1 MASSLDFVPVDIDM
15 ADDPKVFAL
24 MEEMG
29 GDDECARWA
38 SYGRLLAL
46 MQRIYHEGFYL
57 VYGRFERR
65 KMARDLGMTGEE
77 LDSFIESCISCEIFD
92 EGAYRQLSA
101 LTSRGIQRRYF
112 KAKKTG
118 KASVSDEDAPYVLI
132 ELRAATSQS
141 APKNAENRREVPRSS
156 EKRREAPKRAKNAPR
171 TAEPSEEKIREEK
184 ISKEKISK
192 EKIREASARSALR
205 SSSDS
210 DLPSLRSFAATAY
223 PLACM
228 STVADPHGGYMDDAG
243 EAYDTPWDA
252 LVSTHAHKTGGQPID
267 GFARQVAKLCPKG
280 CDCSLERVEE
290 CARMIRRGL
299 DKFDPSKGANP
310 YPLVAKII
318 RDERGEA
325 R

>member
-24 MEEMG
+24 MEELG

-132 ELRAATSQS
+132 ELRAAPSQS
-141 APKNAENRREVPRSS
+141 ATKNAENRRESPRSS
-156 EKRREAPKRAKNAPR
+156 EKRREAPKREKNAPKN
-171 TAEPSEEKIREEK
+171 AEPSEEKIREEK
-184 ISKEKISK
+184 ISKEKI
-192 EKIREASARSALR
+192 REASARSAHR

-210 DLPSLRSFAATAY
+210 DLPSLRSLAATAY

>member
-24 MEEMG
+24 MEELG

-132 ELRAATSQS
+132 ELQPAQSQS
-141 APKNAENRREVPRSS
+141 APRNAGNRRESPRSS
-156 EKRREAPKRAKNAPR
+156 ENRREAPKKAKNAPR
-171 TAEPSEEKIREEK
+171 IAEPSEEKIREEK
-184 ISKEKISK
+184 ISKEKI
-192 EKIREASARSALR
+192 REASARSARR

-210 DLPSLRSFAATAY
+210 DLPSLRSLAATAY

-318 RDERGEA
+318 RDERGDA

>member
-24 MEEMG
+24 MEELG

-132 ELRAATSQS
+132 ELRAATPQS
-141 APKNAENRREVPRSS
+141 APRNAEKFRETPRSAEEGEERS
-156 EKRREAPKRAKNAPR
+156 EKRRAFRREDKR
-171 TAEPSEEKIREEK
+171 RE
-184 ISKEKISK
+184 
-192 EKIREASARSALR
+192 
-205 SSSDS
+205 
-210 DLPSLRSFAATAY
+210 
-223 PLACM
+223 
-228 STVADPHGGYMDDAG
+228 
-243 EAYDTPWDA
+243 
-252 LVSTHAHKTGGQPID
+252 
-267 GFARQVAKLCPKG
+267 
-280 CDCSLERVEE
+280 
-290 CARMIRRGL
+290 
-299 DKFDPSKGANP
+299 DK
-310 YPLVAKII
+310 
-318 RDERGEA
+318 
-325 R
+325 

>member
-24 MEEMG
+24 MEELG

-132 ELRAATSQS
+132 ELRAAPSQS
-141 APKNAENRREVPRSS
+141 APKNAENRRESPRSS
-156 EKRREAPKRAKNAPR
+156 EKRREAPKREKNAPKN
-171 TAEPSEEKIREEK
+171 AEPSEEKIREEK
-184 ISKEKISK
+184 ISKEKI
-192 EKIREASARSALR
+192 REASARSAHR

-210 DLPSLRSFAATAY
+210 DLPSLRSLAATAY

-280 CDCSLERVEE
+280 CDCSLEHVEE

-318 RDERGEA
+318 RDERGDA

>member
-24 MEEMG
+24 MEELG

-65 KMARDLGMTGEE
+65 KIARDLGMTGEE

-132 ELRAATSQS
+132 ELQPAQSQS
-141 APKNAENRREVPRSS
+141 APRNAGNRRESPRSS
-156 EKRREAPKRAKNAPR
+156 EKRREAPKREKNAPKN
-171 TAEPSEEKIREEK
+171 AEPSEEKIREEK
-184 ISKEKISK
+184 I
-192 EKIREASARSALR
+192 REASARSAHR

-210 DLPSLRSFAATAY
+210 DLPSLRSLAATAY

-318 RDERGEA
+318 RDERGDA

>member
-24 MEEMG
+24 MEELG

-132 ELRAATSQS
+132 ELHAAPSQS
-141 APKNAENRREVPRSS
+141 APKNAENRRESPRSS

-184 ISKEKISK
+184 ISKEKI
-192 EKIREASARSALR
+192 REASAHSALR

-210 DLPSLRSFAATAY
+210 DLPSLRSLAATAY

>member
-24 MEEMG
+24 MEELG

-38 SYGRLLAL
+38 SYGRPLAL

-132 ELRAATSQS
+132 ELRAAPSQS
-141 APKNAENRREVPRSS
+141 APKNAENRRE
-156 EKRREAPKRAKNAPR
+156 APKREKNAPKN
-171 TAEPSEEKIREEK
+171 AEPSEEKIREEK
-184 ISKEKISK
+184 ISKEKI
-192 EKIREASARSALR
+192 REASARSAHR

-210 DLPSLRSFAATAY
+210 DLPSLRSLAATAY

-318 RDERGEA
+318 RDERGDA